1 MTGETECTVA
11 YGIVLE
17 IQRVIGRKSR
27 FSYKLLPR
35 DGLCSGK
42 MFVCPYVCHS
52 VCPTH
57 DDSLETAKHIVK
69 LFLRQVGTPFQF
81 FLTKRYGNITS
92 YDGDSPNGGVER
104 KGV

>member
-1 MTGETECTVA
+1 MQWQDVC
-11 YGIVLE
+11 L
-17 IQRVIGRKSR
+17 S
-27 FSYKLLPR
+27 
-35 DGLCSGK
+35 
-42 MFVCPYVCHS
+42 VCPSVCHS

>member
-1 MTGETECTVA
+1 MHSADYAVA
-11 YGIVLE
+11 RCLSVRL
-17 IQRVIGRKSR
+17 
-27 FSYKLLPR
+27 
-35 DGLCSGK
+35 
-42 MFVCPYVCHS
+42 S

-57 DDSLETAKHIVK
+57 DYSLETAKHIVK

-92 YDGDSPNGGVER
+92 YDGDSRNGGVEC